1 MSHAASD
8 GVELGVQRC
17 SLQLPLR
24 WKHDEDR
31 KQKGSRIS
39 CCVWSQKQS
48 GPIKSQ
54 LYFPF
59 PKKQCAASGAL
70 RERGDHHTWN
80 QISCWFTCDRSLSA
94 RCRSS
99 TSAEQRAASVCLP
112 RLQVKIMKNSS
123 KWKLISAFM
132 LFKNPYSEIL

>member
-8 GVELGVQRC
+8 GGELGVQRC

-59 PKKQCAASGAL
+59 PKKQFAASGAL

-99 TSAEQRAASVCLP
+99 TSAEQRAASSEQPPETPGQDNEELVE
-112 RLQVKIMKNSS
+112 VETD
-123 KWKLISAFM
+123 ISFHA
-132 LFKNPYSEIL
+132 I

>member
-8 GVELGVQRC
+8 GGELGVQRC

-99 TSAEQRAASVCLP
+99 TSADHRPLQSSEQPPETPGQDNEELVE
-112 RLQVKIMKNSS
+112 VETD
-123 KWKLISAFM
+123 ISFHA
-132 LFKNPYSEIL
+132 I